1 MSDEKRRR
9 DFTLRGPNS
18 EEFKQGTCSFEVD
31 GQFIKTESFDDFYI
45 NLEQVALSLGPR
57 PPSCSRSISTIKGRT
72 KKVSPTM
79 QNERGERFFELGPK
93 RRLTVHKWQNQTL
106 VDIREHFYS
115 KEGIAKPGRKGIS
128 LTIDQFK
135 CILDHE
141 FEIKRAIK
149 SMERRKRQ
157 RLCLGKA

>member
-72 KKVSPTM
+72 KK
-79 QNERGERFFELGPK
+79 LGPK